1 MTFLG
6 TSKYSPGGAAG
17 GTTES
22 FSETLAS
29 ATSGTITNTSS
40 EELDVDINAAAY
52 HVDAILVYSSTT
64 GTDIDVKFTMEV
76 YQLNAG
82 DLTAADTAHDIQSAL
97 RLIYKEDD
105 IILHNTQIN
114 GTEAAAQSTLTV
126 DDSDK
131 LAKYDL
137 VFLSDGADTDNW
149 YRISSVASATS
160 IVIFDDLVAEKAD
173 NSQVFHVYE
182 RRNLGFVF
190 NKSTDD
196 KLYIRITNNS
206 GADRVFVVNVRVTV
220 LASA

>member
-1 MTFLG
+1 MP
-6 TSKYSPGGAAG
+6 YWYIQAQRA
-17 GTTES
+17 
-22 FSETLAS
+22 
-29 ATSGTITNTSS
+29 
-40 EELDVDINAAAY
+40 
-52 HVDAILVYSSTT
+52 
-64 GTDIDVKFTMEV
+64 TDIDVKFTMEV

-149 YRISSVASATS
+149 YRISSVTNATT

-173 NSQVFHVYE
+173 NSQVLHVYE
-182 RRNLGFVF
+182 RRNIGFVF
-190 NKSTDD
+190 NKSSDD

-206 GADRVFVVNVRVTV
+206 GADNNIRCECSCNCISKRIMKRGLIFERNSMVNPYYSQGLPRIYAQ
-220 LASA
+220 LAPNCVGLYDFSEENRQ